1 MLKPAAH
8 HRNGDEQNRRD
19 NEGVQ
24 GEETHGL
31 RFIIDLSLWIGIY
44 NLSFNGQNGQ
54 WRATRLTD

>member
-31 RFIIDLSLWIGIY
+31 RFYQRPIPMDRYL
-44 NLSFNGQNGQ
+44 
-54 WRATRLTD
+54 